1 MVVDFLNPTS
11 TQLMVT
17 LWKKRRKIHILLEKK
32 KYKKGR
38 KRKQNRNAI
47 HFAKNQNKFKKH
59 YEFFW
64 SQWKVNENED
74 NPGSDGYLNE
84 TF

>member
-1 MVVDFLNPTS
+1 M
-11 TQLMVT
+11 
-17 LWKKRRKIHILLEKK
+17 

-38 KRKQNRNAI
+38 KRKQNRNVI

-59 YEFFW
+59 YDFFW
-64 SQWKVNENED
+64 SQWKVNGNED